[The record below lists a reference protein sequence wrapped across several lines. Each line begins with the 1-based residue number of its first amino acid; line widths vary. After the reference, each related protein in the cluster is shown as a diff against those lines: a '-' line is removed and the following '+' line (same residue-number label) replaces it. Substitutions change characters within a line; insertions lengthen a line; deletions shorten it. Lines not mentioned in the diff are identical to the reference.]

1 MCYKKLLVVEFLKTS
16 DHYKL
21 KTADHLEG
29 FYEIRCK
36 KKLVVWILKSNN
48 FWNIGFIKPR
58 LASVGFPIKIPTRLL
73 KSYTVV
79 P

>member
-21 KTADHLEG
+21 KTVDHLEG

-36 KKLVVWILKSNN
+36 KNWWCGYLNQIIS
-48 FWNIGFIKPR
+48 GR
-58 LASVGFPIKIPTRLL
+58 LGS
-73 KSYTVV
+73 
-79 P
+79 